1 MSLPP
6 VTPVNRLSS
15 LGPFV
20 YDPYLPLDFLELG
33 QLLGKFQGRK
43 VVVSYSERLDNSYEP
58 QIVSGLLKSVTIA
71 IEHAEQRF
79 NIVTLLF
86 KGDVEKSLKKKLAG
100 SMKIRDESGG
110 IDTRLIFLDS
120 PKDYPDLTPYASGII
135 RRIRAV
141 N

>member
-1 MSLPP
+1 MSLP
-6 VTPVNRLSS
+6 VTPVNRLAD
-15 LGPFV
+15 LGAFI

-33 QLLGKFQGRK
+33 ELLEKFQGRR

-58 QIVSGLLKSVTIA
+58 QIVSGFLKSITIA
-71 IEHAEQRF
+71 VEHAEQRF

-86 KGDVEKSLKKKLAG
+86 KGDLEKSLKKELSG
-100 SMKIRDESGG
+100 SVKIQEANGE
-110 IDTRLIFLDS
+110 INTRLIFLDS

-135 RRIRAV
+135 RRIRAT